1 MTTSAAQ
8 LKDFR
13 ARVKD
18 GQVSPGEAPVLTRE
32 AVTEPSVDAA
42 SRRVKFVISDAT
54 RDRVGDSLYPEGCDT
69 KNYVKNP
76 VMLFAHDSSALPIA
90 KCVEGPAVEG
100 GQLVATFEFLTEAEN
115 PFAELVFQ
123 QVQKGVLRAVSV
135 GFLPKAGKMVWN
147 DEVGGI
153 DFVEW
158 ELLEVSVVPVP
169 CNPNAL
175 AVDGKG
181 LAELEALV
189 KSLRSKATPAPEA
202 EVKGGS
208 DAPPATGSA
217 TDYQAFLDSLGSIS
231 REMAGHI
238 TSVAA
243 MAKAIDGQIKT
254 KATMLARMDAAT
266 RALSDAAA
274 TLASAASSSGKA
286 APGSEVKTVTLRLDT
301 EAFVAE
307 VKSLTD
313 AIKKGGKGHLLSKRQ
328 YARAK
333 AAIQTC
339 SEMLADHH
347 AAAGAPEGEPDG
359 DEGGQDTDHDGDKAA
374 PVDTPVPASLEE
386 WKAQVKAMGLDP
398 EVELQKLA
406 DAEMRK
412 AQGFL
417 D

>member
-189 KSLRSKATPAPEA
+189 KSLRSRSAPAPEA

-243 MAKAIDGQIKT
+243 MAKAIDGQIKM

-286 APGSEVKTVTLRLDT
+286 APGAESIEAAIKAVGEVK
-301 EAFVAE
+301 A
-307 VKSLTD
+307 S
-313 AIKKGGKGHLLSKRQ
+313 KGHLLSKRQ

-347 AAAGAPEGEPDG
+347 AASGSPEGEPDG

-374 PVDTPVPASLEE
+374 PVETPAPASLEE

-398 EVELQKLA
+398 DVELQKLA
-406 DAEMRK
+406 DAELRK
-412 AQGFL
+412 TQGFL